1 MEVSPE
7 IYAWLSALNII
18 EPFNETNRNGMSN
31 YFISEN
37 TLNSLFNGEYI
48 ELLIYDLQEAYNKY
62 FQIRKD
68 CSLKLKELV
77 FKEKNFDKISEKTK
91 LNNWNVINDAL
102 KIFGM
107 KFSKNDLNKIV
118 NGNNAVLLKILTNI
132 FNTITQYLKY
142 AKKDNKKENND
153 LNKSKNI
160 RDKNNLNLNLNFS
173 KNKNQNITLNESN
186 SNNKLIQKENSSS
199 ILNTCQNEVL
209 KNIITESNNI
219 SNNINI
225 NENYINKIFS
235 NNSNIK

>member
-18 EPFNETNRNGMSN
+18 DPFNETNRNGMNN
-31 YFISEN
+31 YFIPEN
-37 TLNSLFNGEYI
+37 TLNALFNGEYI

-102 KIFGM
+102 KIFGI
-107 KFSKNDLNKIV
+107 KYSKNELNKVIS
-118 NGNNAVLLKILTNI
+118 GNSAVLLKIMTNI

-142 AKKDNKKENND
+142 AKKDKNKDNNG
-153 LNKSKNI
+153 LNKTRNI
-160 RDKNNLNLNLNFS
+160 KDNNNLTLNINLTG
-173 KNKNQNITLNESN
+173 NKNSN
-186 SNNKLIQKENSSS
+186 TVKPAS
-199 ILNTCQNEVL
+199 IPPLG
-209 KNIITESNNI
+209 
-219 SNNINI
+219 
-225 NENYINKIFS
+225 
-235 NNSNIK
+235 